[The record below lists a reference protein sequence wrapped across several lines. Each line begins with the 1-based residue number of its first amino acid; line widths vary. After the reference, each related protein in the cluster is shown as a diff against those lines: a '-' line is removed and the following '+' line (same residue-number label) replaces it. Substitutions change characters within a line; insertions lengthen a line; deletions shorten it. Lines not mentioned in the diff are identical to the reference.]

1 MYYCM
6 DITDFIY
13 AFEYYFMHHPVV
25 SRYAIMLDSL
35 ILRKAQWNFCNSVTT
50 VAAAI

>member
-13 AFEYYFMHHPVV
+13 AFEYYFMHHPVL
-25 SRYAIMLDSL
+25 SWYAIMLDSL
-35 ILRKAQWNFCNSVTT
+35 ILSKARNFCNSVTT